1 MVMNLNKGFS
11 MPINMPE
18 NNHELQEDQEKTTSV
33 EFEFYQ
39 FINKFKIGVW
49 FFGIP
54 SWLFGITDRSMAAFA
69 DGYLSPTEILQ
80 IFITSFFF
88 LFWLYLKP
96 EDKFD
101 EDINIKPY
109 QRYLCLNQGNTLDL
123 KKRHMI
129 SQEYILPFPYLCQ
142 IYHLLN
148 LKHLETVHNFSL
160 NNLKVLNVSD
170 FRPTNIGGIIK
181 FQTLLDS
188 PINPLKI
195 WRQPIVEVDL
205 ILHSPHTIE
214 LSIPVYN
221 NKRIIVIFYAFP
233 LTDKEHRLF
242 IEIYSDLKWPKPI
255 LQILLH
261 FASCLTLFE
270 DLPYLRNLAELDI
283 ERLFKLSR
291 VSKQA
296 NMLLFKRFVELYG
309 SSRENIKLIE
319 GGE

>member
-1 MVMNLNKGFS
+1 MSIKTFRD
-11 MPINMPE
+11 
-18 NNHELQEDQEKTTSV
+18 HDKHQEKQSENTAV

-39 FINKFKIGVW
+39 FINKFKTGVW
-49 FFGIP
+49 VFGIP

-69 DGYLSPTEILQ
+69 DGYLSATEILQ
-80 IFITSFFF
+80 IFTTSFFF
-88 LFWLYLKP
+88 LVWLYLKP
-96 EDKFD
+96 EDNLDENTGINQYHGCSCLAQTNKF
-101 EDINIKPY
+101 
-109 QRYLCLNQGNTLDL
+109 DL

-160 NNLKVLNVSD
+160 NNLKILNVSD

-188 PINPLKI
+188 PMNALRI

-205 ILHSPHTIE
+205 ILHTPYTIE
-214 LSIPVYN
+214 LSIPVYD

-233 LTDKEHRLF
+233 LNEKEHQLF
-242 IEIYSDLKWPKPI
+242 IEIYSDLEWPKPI

-270 DLPYLRNLAELDI
+270 DLPYLRNLAEIDI
-283 ERLFKLSR
+283 EHLFKVSR
-291 VSKQA
+291 FPRQA

-309 SSRENIKLIE
+309 SSREKRKLIA
-319 GGE
+319 GSD

>member
-1 MVMNLNKGFS
+1 MARNTNA
-11 MPINMPE
+11 
-18 NNHELQEDQEKTTSV
+18 EDQHGTTSIDIDI
-33 EFEFYQ
+33 YQ

-49 FFGIP
+49 LFGIP
-54 SWLFGITDRSMAAFA
+54 SWIFGITDRSMAALS
-69 DGYLSPTEILQ
+69 DGYVSPTEILQ
-80 IFITSFFF
+80 FLTTSFFF
-88 LFWLYLKP
+88 VIWLYLKP
-96 EDKFD
+96 EEKFD
-101 EDINIKPY
+101 AENSI
-109 QRYLCLNQGNTLDL
+109 QRYQDYMCLTQSHHFEL

-160 NNLKVLNVSD
+160 NNLKVLQVSE
-170 FRPTNIGGIIK
+170 FLPTKIGGIIK

-188 PINPLKI
+188 PINALRI

-205 ILHSPHTIE
+205 ILHTPHTIE

-233 LTDKEHRLF
+233 LNEKEHRLF
-242 IEIYSDLKWPKPI
+242 IEIYSDLQWPKPI

-270 DLPYLRNLAELDI
+270 DLPYLRNLAEVDI
-283 ERLFKLSR
+283 ERAFKLGR

-296 NMLLFKRFVELYG
+296 NMLLFQRFVELYG
-309 SSRENIKLIE
+309 STRENMKLIE
-319 GGE
+319 GSN

>member
-1 MVMNLNKGFS
+1 MT
-11 MPINMPE
+11 E
-18 NNHELQEDQEKTTSV
+18 NHHEYQPDEYTSIDI
-33 EFEFYQ
+33 EIYQ

-54 SWLFGITDRSMAAFA
+54 SWIFGISDRSMAAFA
-69 DGYLSPTEILQ
+69 DGYVSPIELLQ
-80 IFITSFFF
+80 LLITSFFF
-88 LFWLYLKP
+88 ITWLYLKP
-96 EDKFD
+96 VDKFD
-101 EDINIKPY
+101 QNIDINHE
-109 QRYLCLNQGNTLDL
+109 QGYLCLSQGHI

-160 NNLKVLNVSD
+160 NNLKVLNVND
-170 FRPTNIGGIIK
+170 FQPTNIGGIIK
-181 FQTLLDS
+181 FETLLDS
-188 PINPLKI
+188 PVNPLKI
-195 WRQPIVEVDL
+195 WRKPIVEVDL

-233 LTDKEHRLF
+233 LTEKEHRLF

-270 DLPYLRNLAELDI
+270 DLPYLRKLAELDI

-291 VSKQA
+291 LSKQA

-309 SSRENIKLIE
+309 SSREHMKLIE
-319 GGE
+319 GSD